1 MMLTYNPK
9 DFDVFIGIDVS
20 KLTFSFTTMD
30 HHDLKRSKTIPSNP
44 ENLIQYIKNQFKGK
58 KIICAYEAGPT
69 GFGLYDALV
78 AQDIPCLVVAPTTL
92 SRKPNQ
98 KIKNDKMDSKKLA
111 KDLRAG
117 ELSSIHVPQA
127 HWRQLRHLYKSYQH
141 YVNIRMGIK
150 RRIKSLFLFTGLPL
164 PPDSIKENWTKPHM
178 EYIKNLDC
186 QDPILRQK
194 LDMLLEDHQL
204 ARQRCL
210 LTLKQIHTFTQNYPD
225 IQKNIQL
232 VRSIDGIGLI
242 TAITLLAKI
251 GNPALLNNQRQ
262 LASFIGIIPSEHS
275 SGLTNRRGSI
285 THMGDGYLRS
295 MLIESSWK
303 AIKHNATLQKF
314 FDRIKNRHH
323 QSFGKQKAIVAV
335 ARKLTLFIY
344 AVLKRQSPF
353 MAH

>member
-1 MMLTYNPK
+1 MLLTYNPK

-20 KLTFSFTTMD
+20 KLTFAFTAMD
-30 HHDLKRSKTIPSNP
+30 HQDLLRSKTIPSSP
-44 ENLIQYIKNQFKGK
+44 ENLIQYIKNQFKEK
-58 KIICAYEAGPT
+58 KVLCAYEAGPT
-69 GFGLYDALV
+69 GFGLYDAFTT
-78 AQDIPCLVVAPTTL
+78 QNIPCLVVAPTTL

-98 KIKNDKMDSKKLA
+98 KIKNDKIDSKKLA
-111 KDLRAG
+111 KDLKAG
-117 ELSSIHVPQA
+117 ELTSIHVPQA
-127 HWRQLRHLYKSYQH
+127 HWRQLRHIFKSYQQ
-141 YVNIRMGIK
+141 YVSMRKSIK

-204 ARQRCL
+204 ARKRCL
-210 LTLKQIHTFTQNYPD
+210 LSLKQINDFIKQHPD
-225 IQKNIQL
+225 IQKNIDL
-232 VRSIDGIGLI
+232 IRSIDGIGAI

-262 LASFIGIIPSEHS
+262 LASFIGIVPSEHS
-275 SGLTNRRGSI
+275 SGSTNRRGSI

-295 MLIESSWK
+295 MLIEASWK
-303 AIKHNATLQKF
+303 AIHHNQILKKF
-314 FDRIKNRHH
+314 FDRIKNKHH
-323 QSFGKQKAIVAV
+323 QSFGARKAIVAV

-344 AVLKRQSPF
+344 AVLKQQRPF